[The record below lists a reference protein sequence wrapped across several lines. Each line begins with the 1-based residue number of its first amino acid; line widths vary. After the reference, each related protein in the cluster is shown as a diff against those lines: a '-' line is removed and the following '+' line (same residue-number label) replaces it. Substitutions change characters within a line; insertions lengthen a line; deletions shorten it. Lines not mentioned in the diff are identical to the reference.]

1 MKRYIKWLGILVLL
15 LAFLA
20 VVPSGTS
27 TAAPGSPGPWPWFN
41 PNTFPFEI
49 VNFSGQVESLPAA
62 IVPGE
67 WVVAGQKVEVD
78 FNTRF
83 NVSPATIQVGDYVD
97 VLAVKRVD
105 GSLVALRILKFYP
118 NEVRFAGI
126 INEMGDGY
134 WVVGDK
140 TVIITDDTLIVGDH
154 PDVGDKAGVVA
165 DQTPDGLIGRHIAVA
180 DADRIIQF
188 PGVIRAMNE
197 GSWVIATP
205 AGDKT
210 VILNE
215 DTAIEGDTPDIGDRV
230 HVWATVTTDLE
241 VIAVRIRVTD
251 TPSEVH
257 FRGRIQE
264 MGDGYWVIGRQK
276 VLITDETSIEGD
288 APSVGDLAEVWA
300 QPTEDGLVGKR
311 IVVTALNQVSVIKGI
326 VESQSDDLWVIDGQP
341 VVVTDETKIAGHPQ
355 VGDAVV
361 AVVHEEADGTLVAHN
376 ISRVPQVPGDGD
388 GRGSR
393 QGQITGPTPPS
404 TMPAPPQTP
413 PGAGRR

>member
-1 MKRYIKWLGILVLL
+1 MKSYAKWLGILVLL

-20 VVPSGTS
+20 IVPIGASA
-27 TAAPGSPGPWPWFN
+27 AAPGFPGPWPWFN

-49 VNFSGQVESLPAA
+49 VEFSGQVESLPAA

-67 WVVAGQKVEVD
+67 WIVAGQKVNVD

-83 NVSPATIQVGDYVD
+83 NVSPATIQVGDYVA
-97 VLAVKRVD
+97 VQAVKNLD
-105 GSLVALRILKFYP
+105 GSQTALRIVKFYP

-140 TVIITDDTLIVGDH
+140 TVIITDKTLIVGDH

-165 DQTPDGLIGRHIAVA
+165 DQTPDGLVARHIAVA
-180 DADRIIQF
+180 DADRTIQF
-188 PGVIRAMNE
+188 PGVIREMND

-210 VILNE
+210 VTVNE
-215 DTAIEGDTPDIGDRV
+215 DTVIEGDTPDVGDRV

-257 FRGRIQE
+257 FKGRIQE
-264 MGDGYWVIGRQK
+264 MGDGYWMIGRQK

-288 APSVGDLAEVWA
+288 EPSVGDLAEVWA

-311 IVVTALNQVSVIKGI
+311 IVVTALNQVSVIQGV
-326 VESQSDDLWVIDGQP
+326 VESQSDTVWVIAGQS
-341 VVVTDETKIAGHPQ
+341 VVVTAETKIVGHPQ
-355 VGDAVV
+355 VGDTVA
-361 AVVHEEADGTLVAHN
+361 AVVHKEADGTLVAHN
-376 ISRVPQVPGDGD
+376 ISRVPQVPGNGD

-393 QGQITGPTPPS
+393 QGKITGPRPPAS
-404 TMPAPPQTP
+404 APTP
-413 PGAGRR
+413 PGGRP